1 MKLKTVLLI
10 GLILAVLSA
19 AYVWFF
25 IYNKPK
31 KNILES
37 KADYTLTVAQLVQ
50 EFETNHDS
58 AIAKYNDKVLEISGE
73 VARIEPND
81 SISSV
86 VFKSGD
92 KYEVFCEVHPEYNVQ
107 TKQLASPQKVVL
119 KGLFISA
126 EKPDTDFDLPGLVR
140 LKKSS
145 FTKAEN

>member
-10 GLILAVLSA
+10 GLIVAVLA
-19 AYVWFF
+19 TAYVWFF

-31 KNILES
+31 KDILES
-37 KADYTLTVAQLVQ
+37 KADYVLTVAQLVQ

-58 AIAKYNDKVLEISGE
+58 AISKYNDKVLEINGE
-73 VARIEPND
+73 VSRIEPND

-86 VFKSGD
+86 VLKSGD
-92 KYEVFCEVHPEYNVQ
+92 KYEVFCEVHPEYNAQ
-107 TKQLASPQKVVL
+107 AKQLASPQKIVL

-126 EKPDTDFDLPGLVR
+126 EKPDTDFDLTGLVR

-145 FTKAEN
+145 FTKEGN